1 MFNLFKNKEVLLKE
15 KTQKILHVN
24 SVNKV
29 ICIKEVTSIAVLAT
43 NAILEGVNLEELI
56 KKTMKVN
63 DVSVFGYRKY
73 QKDDPVLE
81 NSFTEKDIS
90 KKGEI
95 LQPELQEF
103 LSKDYNVLIA
113 FFDVENS
120 YLEYVSALAN
130 AKYKVGFPNVNDS
143 LLDLEILIDI
153 NHPESFLL
161 EAKKYITILS
171 NS

>member
-1 MFNLFKNKEVLLKE
+1 MHRVLHDKAFYGYAFKEDV
-15 KTQKILHVN
+15 
-24 SVNKV
+24 S
-29 ICIKEVTSIAVLAT
+29 SIAVLTT
-43 NAILEGVNLEELI
+43 NTILENNNLEELV
-56 KKTMKVN
+56 KETLEVS
-63 DVSVFGYRKY
+63 DVSVYSYRKF
-73 QKDDPVLE
+73 QKDNPVLE

-113 FFDVENS
+113 FFDTENS

-143 LLDLEILIDI
+143 LLDVEVVV
-153 NHPESFLL
+153 NSNQPKEFLL